1 MILAYNSL
9 QLKGG
14 KMADDTEKKIIRA
27 LNQNSRKSFREIA
40 KDIGISA
47 PAVIDKVKKLEEA
60 GAIKGYIPVLD
71 SKYFGYD
78 LTAIIAIRISS
89 GKLIQTQEKI
99 AEDPHVFAIYDVT
112 GEWDSFVCARFKDR
126 EDLNTFIKYILNQK
140 HVERT
145 ITHIVLNVVKD
156 ERRLLI

>member
-1 MILAYNSL
+1 
-9 QLKGG
+9 
-14 KMADDTEKKIIRA
+14 MADDTEKKIVRA

-40 KDIGISA
+40 KNIGISA
-47 PAVIDKVKKLEEA
+47 PAVIDKVKKLEKA
-60 GAIKGYIPVLD
+60 GAIKGYIPILD
-71 SKYFGYD
+71 PKYFGYD
-78 LTAIIAIRISS
+78 MTAIIAIRISN

-112 GEWDSFVCARFKDR
+112 GEWDSFVCARFEDR

-140 HVERT
+140 YVERT

-156 ERRLLI
+156 ERRLIV